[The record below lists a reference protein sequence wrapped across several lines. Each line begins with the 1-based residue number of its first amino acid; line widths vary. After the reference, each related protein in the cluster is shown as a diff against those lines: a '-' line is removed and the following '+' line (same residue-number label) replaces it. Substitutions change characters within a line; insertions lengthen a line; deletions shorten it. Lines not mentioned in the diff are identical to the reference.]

1 LELFKIFFRLIVES
15 RKTNQTYYWRN
26 NIMKKKFS
34 LIFVSM
40 VIIGLLAACSP
51 SAAPAAAENDVRS
64 MTVSGTGRVTV
75 VPDIASINIGVRSE
89 AEAVTDALDS
99 NTAQANAIS
108 EALQELGVAEDDIQT
123 SNFNVYPSDRYDPM
137 TGQVEGRY
145 FVVENTVNVTVRE
158 LSNLG
163 EVLTAVVEAGA
174 NNIYGINFNVE
185 DRESAI
191 AEARQLAI
199 EDAKAKAEAIAEES
213 GVELGEILN
222 ISVYSGSTPTIYYDA
237 KGGAYSEA
245 AVPIAAG
252 TLSITMEASL
262 KYSIH

>member
-1 LELFKIFFRLIVES
+1 
-15 RKTNQTYYWRN
+15 
-26 NIMKKKFS
+26 MKKKIS
-34 LIFVSM
+34 LIIVSM
-40 VIIGLLAACSP
+40 IVIGLLAACSP
-51 SAAPAAAENDVRS
+51 STAPVAPENERS

-89 AEAVTDALDS
+89 AEDVTDALDS
-99 NTAQANAIS
+99 NTGQANAIS
-108 EALQELGVAEDDIQT
+108 QALQDLGVAEDDIQT

-145 FVVENTVNVTVRE
+145 FVVENTVNVTVRD
-158 LSNLG
+158 LSSLG

-174 NNIYGINFNVE
+174 NNIYGINFDVE
-185 DRESAI
+185 DRDAAI

-199 EDAKAKAEAIAEES
+199 QDAKAKAQAIAEES

-245 AVPIAAG
+245 AVPISAG

-262 KYSIH
+262 KYSIQ

>member
-1 LELFKIFFRLIVES
+1 MKNKINFFIVS
-15 RKTNQTYYWRN
+15 
-26 NIMKKKFS
+26 I
-34 LIFVSM
+34 V
-40 VIIGLLAACSP
+40 VIGLLAACSP
-51 SAAPAAAENDVRS
+51 AAAPAAGENERS
-64 MTVSGTGRVTV
+64 MSVSGTGRVTV

-158 LSNLG
+158 LSSLG

-174 NNIYGINFNVE
+174 NNIYGINFDVE
-185 DRESAI
+185 DRDAAI
-191 AEARQLAI
+191 AEARKLAI
-199 EDAKAKAEAIAEES
+199 EDAKSKAQAIAEET
-213 GVELGEILN
+213 GVELGEIIN

-252 TLSITMEASL
+252 TLSITMEANL
-262 KYSIH
+262 KYAIQ

>member
-1 LELFKIFFRLIVES
+1 
-15 RKTNQTYYWRN
+15 
-26 NIMKKKFS
+26 MKKKFS
-34 LIFVSM
+34 LIIVS
-40 VIIGLLAACSP
+40 VIIFGLLAACSP
-51 SAAPAAAENDVRS
+51 TAAVSNPENERS
-64 MTVSGTGRVTV
+64 MTVNGTGRVTV

-89 AEAVTDALDS
+89 AEQVTEALDS

-108 EALQELGVAEDDIQT
+108 QALQELDVAEDDIQT

-145 FVVENTVNVTVRE
+145 FVVENTVNVTVRD

-185 DRESAI
+185 DRDAAI

-252 TLSITMEASL
+252 TLSITMEATL
-262 KYSIH
+262 KYSIQ

>member
-1 LELFKIFFRLIVES
+1 M
-15 RKTNQTYYWRN
+15 KTKLNLV
-26 NIMKKKFS
+26 I
-34 LIFVSM
+34 VSM
-40 VIIGLLAACSP
+40 IVIGLLAACSP
-51 SAAPAAAENDVRS
+51 SAAPSNPESERS

-89 AEAVTDALDS
+89 AEEVTEALDS

-108 EALQELGVAEDDIQT
+108 QALQELGVAEDDIQT

-145 FVVENTVNVTVRE
+145 FVVENTVNVTVRD
-158 LSNLG
+158 LSSLG

-174 NNIYGINFNVE
+174 NNIYGINFDVE
-185 DRESAI
+185 DRDAAI

-199 EDAKAKAEAIAEES
+199 EDAKTKAEAIAEES

-222 ISVYSGSTPTIYYDA
+222 INVHSGSTPTIYYDA

-252 TLSITMEASL
+252 TLSITMEATL
-262 KYSIH
+262 KYSIQ

>member
-1 LELFKIFFRLIVES
+1 
-15 RKTNQTYYWRN
+15 
-26 NIMKKKFS
+26 MKKKFN

-40 VIIGLLAACSP
+40 IIIGLLAACSP
-51 SAAPAAAENDVRS
+51 SSAASTPDIERS

-75 VPDIASINIGVRSE
+75 VPDIASINVGVRSE

-99 NTAQANAIS
+99 NTDQANAIS
-108 EALQELGVAEDDIQT
+108 QTLQDLGVAEDDIQT

-137 TGQVEGRY
+137 TGQVTGRY
-145 FVVENTVNVTVRE
+145 FVVENTVNVIVRD
-158 LSNLG
+158 LSTLG

-174 NNIYGINFNVE
+174 NNIYGINFDLE
-185 DRESAI
+185 DRDAAI

-199 EDAKAKAEAIAEES
+199 EDARSKAQAIAEET

-252 TLSITMEASL
+252 TLSITMEANL
-262 KYSIH
+262 VYSIN

>member
-1 LELFKIFFRLIVES
+1 
-15 RKTNQTYYWRN
+15 
-26 NIMKKKFS
+26 MKKKFS
-34 LIFVSM
+34 LIIVS
-40 VIIGLLAACSP
+40 VIIFGLLAACSP
-51 SAAPAAAENDVRS
+51 TAAVSNPENERS
-64 MTVSGTGRVTV
+64 MTVNGTGRVTV

-89 AEAVTDALDS
+89 AEQVTEALDS

-108 EALQELGVAEDDIQT
+108 QALQELGVAEDDIQT

-145 FVVENTVNVTVRE
+145 FVVENTVNVTVRD

-185 DRESAI
+185 DRDAAI

-252 TLSITMEASL
+252 TLSITMEATL
-262 KYSIH
+262 KYSIQ